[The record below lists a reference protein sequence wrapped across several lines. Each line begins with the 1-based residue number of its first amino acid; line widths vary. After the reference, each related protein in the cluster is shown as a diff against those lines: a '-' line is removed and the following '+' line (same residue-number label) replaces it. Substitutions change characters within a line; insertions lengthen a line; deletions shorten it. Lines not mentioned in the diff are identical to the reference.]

1 MKKIIVLLLL
11 PLLLCGCVEMEQIEE
26 LAFVKIVGI
35 DKAEDGL
42 TVSVGIKLPEN
53 EQGQKIPGQDFIAVE
68 CSTLAQG
75 LNMIESISE
84 SKIFYGQVSSILLG
98 EGIARDGILQ
108 TLDFMMR
115 SKDFRLDLP
124 VLVVKNDTAKHLIAE
139 GTGDTKYISE
149 KIDVLLTSAYSTSVS
164 GKVQLSKL
172 IEMMEDP
179 YRAPSLPYLDVSE
192 DISQPRLAGYC
203 IFKKDKLACFLN
215 RQDSVG
221 LNYLNNNIEEIVV
234 ITQVNDSDIT
244 LKLSQSKTKIKFADE
259 VFQIQVYFLSEVL
272 QAENG
277 IEEFSAEIIDELVVK
292 QNEIV
297 QNLIEGCIKKLQEN
311 DCDAADFGG
320 ALYRCKPQ
328 IGEEY
333 RENWEKKFAAIS
345 CQVEITSKIDKSKSA
360 GKPADQR
367 GV

>member
-11 PLLLCGCVEMEQIEE
+11 PLLFCGCVEMEQIEE

-35 DKAEDGL
+35 DKTGDGL

-68 CSTLAQG
+68 CSTLSQG
-75 LNMIESISE
+75 LNMIESLCE

-98 EGIARDGILQ
+98 EGMARGGILPV
-108 TLDFMMR
+108 LDFMMR
-115 SKDFRLDLP
+115 SEDFRFDLP

-149 KIDVLLTSAYSTSVS
+149 KIDILLASAYSTSVS
-164 GKVQLSKL
+164 GKVSLSKL

-179 YRAPSLPYLDVSE
+179 YRSSYLPYLDVSE
-192 DISQPRLAGYC
+192 NISQPRLAGYC

-215 RQDSVG
+215 RQNSVG
-221 LNYLNNNIEEIVV
+221 LNYLNNTIEDIVV
-234 ITQVNDSDIT
+234 ITQVNDSDVT
-244 LKLSQSKTKIKFADE
+244 LKLSQSKTKIRFTDDG
-259 VFQIQVYFLSEVL
+259 FQVKVDFLSEVL
-272 QAENG
+272 QAESG
-277 IEEFSAEIIDELVVK
+277 IEEFSGEIIDELVVK

-297 QNLIEGCIKKLQEN
+297 KNMIESCIINLQEKE
-311 DCDAADFGG
+311 CDAEDFGG
-320 ALYRCKPQ
+320 ALYRSKPK

-333 RENWEKKFAAIS
+333 QKDWGKRFAAIC
-345 CQVEITSKIDKSKSA
+345 CQVEVASKIDKSKSA

>member
-11 PLLLCGCVEMEQIEE
+11 PLLLCGCMEMEQIEE

-35 DKAEDGL
+35 DKTGDGL

-68 CSTLAQG
+68 CSTLSQG

-84 SKIFYGQVSSILLG
+84 SKIFYGQVSSIVLG
-98 EGIARDGILQ
+98 EGMARSGILH

-115 SKDFRLDLP
+115 SKDFRFDLP
-124 VLVVKNDTAKHLIAE
+124 VLVVKNDTAKHLIAD

-149 KIDVLLTSAYSTSVS
+149 KIDILLASAYSTSVS
-164 GKVQLSKL
+164 GKVQLSEL

-179 YRAPSLPYLDVSE
+179 YHSPYLPYLDVSE
-192 DISQPRLAGYC
+192 NISQPYLAGYC
-203 IFKKDKLACFLN
+203 IFKEDKLALFLD

-221 LNYLNNNIEEIVV
+221 LNYLNNTIENIVV
-234 ITQVNDSDIT
+234 ITQVNDADVT
-244 LKLSQSKTKIKFADE
+244 LKLSQSKTKINFTDG
-259 VFQIQVYFLSEVL
+259 VFQVKVNFLSEVL

-277 IEEFSAEIIDELVVK
+277 IEEFSGEIIDELVVK

-297 QNLIEGCIKKLQEN
+297 KNMIENCIEKLQEN
-311 DCDAADFGG
+311 KCDAADFGG
-320 ALYRCKPQ
+320 SLYRSRPQ
-328 IGEEY
+328 IGEKY
-333 RENWEKKFAAIS
+333 REDWEKNFAGIP
-345 CQVEITSKIDKSKSA
+345 CQVEVTSKIDKSKSS